1 MRDAAG
7 GIPGHPEGK
16 NKGSHSTPYM
26 KNDDFWKSQFVKHDA
41 TPGTGKPP
49 TTPAPPKP
57 PSNPVSVGS
66 KAVSTTEEPSTSR
79 MEKMLQAVRSTQ
91 STLSFEKFVSLV
103 LSKFPAKTRTQWE
116 QWLLNQK
123 AALVKK
129 WHLSE

>member
-1 MRDAAG
+1 
-7 GIPGHPEGK
+7 
-16 NKGSHSTPYM
+16 M

-41 TPGTGKPP
+41 TPGTGKPLTMP
-49 TTPAPPKP
+49 TPPKA
-57 PSNPVSVGS
+57 PSNPVSVGP
-66 KAVSTTEEPSTSR
+66 KAVSATEEPSTSR

-123 AALVKK
+123 AVLVKK
-129 WHLSE
+129 WNLSE